1 VQFLV
6 ELSSD
11 DGGRVSGQIN
21 ASEGPSTPFSG
32 WLELLRVLED
42 GLHDRRQQDDP
53 ALRGLDGQGMA

>member
-1 VQFLV
+1 MQFLV

-21 ASEGPSTPFSG
+21 ATEGPSTAFSG

-42 GLHDRRQQDDP
+42 GLHDNRQQDDP
-53 ALRGLDGQGMA
+53 ARRGPDGQGMP